1 MSLSRRFLTARSSDR
16 RFGAALIIS
25 SPQLA
30 QAALSAS
37 FRELHS
43 GHRMTLAIT
52 ARWMPLI
59 AVGSGQWA
67 VGSEQWAEDR
77 GHRGGGG
84 RPPAYCL
91 LPTAHCEPRQPRT
104 VSSPSPSKSS
114 LDVEAELHI
123 VEIEARALVGARNV
137 LIRKGALVIRDQN
150 FEPVTADGALD
161 ADRPAE

>member
-1 MSLSRRFLTARSSDR
+1 MQRIAFEGIAPLQKRQVALSRSLARRFLTARSSER

-67 VGSEQWAEDR
+67 VGR
-77 GHRGGGG
+77 GQGAQGRG
-84 RPPAYCL
+84 RAASCLLPTAYCL
-91 LPTAHCEPRQPRT
+91 LPTASR
-104 VSSPSPSKSS
+104 VSRVLSHRLLRPNRLSMLKPSFTSS
-114 LDVEAELHI
+114 
-123 VEIEARALVGARNV
+123 
-137 LIRKGALVIRDQN
+137 
-150 FEPVTADGALD
+150 
-161 ADRPAE
+161 